1 MGAFLI
7 QKLAELQ
14 AYECSTPGQETD
26 VKSRRRERKRNEK
39 RVFGRIGTGKGSH

>member
-14 AYECSTPGQETD
+14 AYECSAPGQETD